1 MNTNKIHTNKQVF
14 IINGMARSG
23 KDTFVD
29 LVTERLPIGAVMNYS
44 SIDKI
49 KEIAKKI
56 GWDGRKTERDR
67 KFLSDLKVLCTGYND
82 LPFRSLRHK
91 VEEFYEDHYAKMLF
105 LHIREPEEIERA
117 KEAFRAKTIS
127 IIRPSIEQITSNMA
141 DAGVFDYDYDF
152 VIENNGTLDD
162 FYWTVYNF
170 AKENIL
176 NDE

>member
-1 MNTNKIHTNKQVF
+1 MNTNKIYTNKQVF

-91 VEEFYEDHYAKMLF
+91 VEEFYEDHYARMLF

-117 KEAFRAKTIS
+117 KEAFRAKSIS

-141 DAGVFDYDYDF
+141 DANVYHYNYDITIYND
-152 VIENNGTLDD
+152 GTLEDYKKKALD
-162 FYWTVYNF
+162 FIEKNT
-170 AKENIL
+170 
-176 NDE
+176 